1 MAQHGGEFTRRD
13 LRSGKS
19 GHGSPF
25 GRGCHEAFRGLP
37 ALLRRPHNKRT
48 GSGWV
53 PEPVLVGRAPFVCPV
68 RVRRRLS
75 EPPPLSRRCSRA
87 TCAGRGFDALGL
99 RLARGRGRAGGFG
112 STGSR
117 RGAGRLG
124 GTRRARSTRS
134 PGGTARQGGFR
145 QIGATFLARRPLG
158 VVHGPARRAFLRQA
172 DA

>member
-1 MAQHGGEFTRRD
+1 MAESSLDEISGRAKAATD
-13 LRSGKS
+13 PRSGEAAMRPSEGFLPCCGVHTTKEPVPDGFRDRFLS
-19 GHGSPF
+19 AGRRLCAPF
-25 GRGCHEAFRGLP
+25 GFGVASLNP
-37 ALLRRPHNKRT
+37 P
-48 GSGWV
+48 S
-53 PEPVLVGRAPFVCPV
+53 
-68 RVRRRLS
+68 LS
-75 EPPPLSRRCSRA
+75 LSRRCSRA
-87 TCAGRGFDALGL
+87 TCVGRGFDALGL

>member
-1 MAQHGGEFTRRD
+1 MAESSLDEISGRAKAATD
-13 LRSGKS
+13 PRSG
-19 GHGSPF
+19 
-25 GRGCHEAFRGLP
+25 EAAMRPSEGFLP
-37 ALLRRPHNKRT
+37 CCGVHTTK
-48 GSGWV
+48 
-53 PEPVLVGRAPFVCPV
+53 EPVPDGFRNRFLSAGRRLCPV

-117 RGAGRLG
+117 RGAGRLW